1 MRKEAWSR
9 DRHDRAAGSLLEK
22 RLYAWMVLD
31 TVSKYLLSMFG
42 NGLGMNVS
50 SESEP

>member
-1 MRKEAWSR
+1 MTSMAMQPR
-9 DRHDRAAGSLLEK
+9 GLLGK
-22 RLYAWMVLD
+22 RLCAWMALD

-50 SESEP
+50 CESEP

>member
-1 MRKEAWSR
+1 MTGMTGQP
-9 DRHDRAAGSLLEK
+9 AGLLGK